1 MVIPTLREVDGWNF
15 LFLQFILHINL
26 IMLYVIATLL
36 YKVDYNHD
44 NFVYHIV
51 VYKYDNFEFD

>member
-1 MVIPTLREVDGWNF
+1 MVIPALREVDGWNF

-26 IMLYVIATLL
+26 IMYN
-36 YKVDYNHD
+36 VDYNHD